1 MMKTNAVV
9 ASKGACTLSPKL
21 SYAFYFMLAMD
32 SKMQKIEPGPFF
44 FYDGRKFQK
53 HCINVIDTICT
64 SRVVVT

>member
-1 MMKTNAVV
+1 MIKTNAVV

-44 FYDGRKFQK
+44 LFMTDESFRG
-53 HCINVIDTICT
+53 IV
-64 SRVVVT
+64 